1 MYENVYMSG
10 LKQKAAGEAAKAKE
24 RSKQFDDIRAGIK
37 IVGPVHNSLVE
48 EAKDLA
54 AETFVKATEAVEKDP
69 IRGINKAQEF
79 MLEFQAKMNV
89 YQNTSKTLA
98 KLEEPQYGRTYFS
111 SPLFVQ
117 GIGTKNFKDI
127 ESDQGIVQDAQNSG
141 ITIQRINGVPVVATQ
156 DFARFDP
163 SKSFI
168 DWQKNTVSQ
177 YEAQLGD
184 PTKLGASKR
193 QEILKKVNEEEA
205 ISYLEGRTLEN
216 PSEVF
221 AWRKMHNIDITTEDG
236 RKAAAKRFLYTQ
248 EKAQTAGPGMS
259 INIGNGGQV
268 ESSPVVSQT
277 SLTADT
283 GFNWTPSSRQDASGD
298 YYVLEFMKEFG
309 DKNLVLGDG
318 KGNTIKFKNRQEA
331 DDYLLNNSK
340 FEYEAIQT
348 LNLDVPAVGITIP
361 SGQKSF
367 TIGEEG
373 SNTGYGEAVQSN
385 TFNMRV
391 NRLESAETYTG
402 DKTLTI
408 GLFRLEKGDI
418 IPKKLYNNVPT
429 NQREKKVFV
438 VGEVE
443 SSYKTNVSETRDK
456 GGTVYVP
463 ATKQNISAIISKVPP
478 AEKETIKMLEDI
490 NSGKQK
496 LGEGKIIGAATKGA
510 GKQTGAEAP
519 QSTFNLLDIPT
530 A

>member
-10 LKQKAAGEAAKAKE
+10 LKQKAAGEAAAAKE

-54 AETFVKATEAVEKDP
+54 AETFVKATEAVERDP

-79 MLEFQAKMNV
+79 LLEFQAKMNV

-98 KLEEPQYGRTYFS
+98 KLEEPQYGKTYFS

-127 ESDQGIVQDAQNSG
+127 ESDQGIVQDAQDSG

-156 DFARFDP
+156 DFPRFDP

-177 YEAQLGD
+177 HEAQLGG
-184 PTKLGASKR
+184 PTRLGANRR
-193 QEILKKVNEEEA
+193 QEILKKVNEQDA
-205 ISYLEGRTLEN
+205 ITYLEGRVLED
-216 PSEVF
+216 PSEVV
-221 AWRKMHNIDITTEDG
+221 AWKKMHNIDITNEAG
-236 RKAAAKRFLYTQ
+236 RKEAAKRFLYTQ
-248 EKAQTAGPGMS
+248 EKAQTAGPGLS
-259 INIGNGGQV
+259 INLGGGGQV
-268 ESSPVVSQT
+268 ASSPVVSGAA
-277 SLTADT
+277 LTADT
-283 GFNWTPSSRQDASGD
+283 GFNWSPSARTDQSGD
-298 YYVLEFMKEFG
+298 YYVLQYYEKLNG
-309 DKNLVLGDG
+309 KNLVYADES
-318 KGNTIKFKNRQEA
+318 GNPIRFNSSREADEYLTNNGKFK
-331 DDYLLNNSK
+331 
-340 FEYEAIQT
+340 YEAIQT
-348 LNLDVPAVGITIP
+348 LNLDVPSVGITIP
-361 SGQKSF
+361 ANQKSF
-367 TIGEEG
+367 TVGEEG
-373 SNTGYGEAVQSN
+373 SATGYGERVESN

-391 NRLESAETYTG
+391 NRLETVETYTG
-402 DKTLTI
+402 GKTLTF
-408 GLFRLEKGDI
+408 GLFRLGEGDI
-418 IPKKLYNNVPT
+418 IPDELLNKVPVDKR
-429 NQREKKVFV
+429 QKKVFV

-443 SSYKTNVSETRDK
+443 SGYKTNAGARDK

-463 ATKQNISAIISKVPP
+463 ATKQNISAIISKLPST
-478 AEKETIKMLEDI
+478 ERETRKMLEDI

-496 LGEGKIIGAATKGA
+496 LGEGNIIGAAIKGA
-510 GKQTGAEAP
+510 ETP